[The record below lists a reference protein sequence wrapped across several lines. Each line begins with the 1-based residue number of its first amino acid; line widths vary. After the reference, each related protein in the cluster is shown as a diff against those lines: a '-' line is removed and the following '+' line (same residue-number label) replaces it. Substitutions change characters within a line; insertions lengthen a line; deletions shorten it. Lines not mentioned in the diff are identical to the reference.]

1 MKRLT
6 RREFLRVSALS
17 AGAVAVSTGLS
28 GCLSGSTEEDR
39 ERAISFDHGVA
50 SGDPLQD
57 RVMLWTRLTPNDG
70 NTSAMSVGWEV
81 AEDEDFNQLVHSGT
95 TQTTADNDFTV
106 KVDVLNLSAGT
117 TYFYRFKSND
127 AGTSP
132 VGQTKTLPEGVVDQA
147 AFAVVSC
154 ANYPA
159 GYFNVY
165 AEIAKETDLDAVL
178 HLGDFIYEYGE
189 GQYGTDGAEA
199 IGRALP
205 DNSNTE
211 TITLDEYRTRYALY
225 RADSDCQAMHARWPL
240 IAVWDDHEVA
250 NDAWENGAENHQP
263 STEGDYQDR
272 KMQALQAY
280 FEWMPVRPASADN
293 TETIYR
299 SFEFGDLASLY
310 MLDTRLIARDKQLDY
325 DNYLDGSGGIDEG
338 AFEADVEDPN
348 REMIGAEQFSWLSNK
363 VQLSNARWQI
373 LGQQVLMGRML
384 FPAELLVAYESGDT
398 LAIVEAIKQ
407 LVEIKL
413 AYEADPG
420 SVSPDDEAR
429 ITNVLPY
436 NLDAWDGYYYE
447 REQVLKIFKEAD
459 KNLVVLAGDTHNAW
473 ANNLHLDASN
483 GGTAVG
489 VEFAT
494 ASVSSPGLETYLQV
508 PSDSIAQ
515 VEEALVTLI
524 DDLEYSNAN
533 QRGYL
538 KLTLTPD
545 EARSD
550 WRFVD
555 TVKADS
561 YSIDADSNTAWKT
574 TPSNRVLQSVS

>member
-17 AGAVAVSTGLS
+17 AGALAISTGLS
-28 GCLSGSTEEDR
+28 GCLSGSTSEDR
-39 ERAISFDHGVA
+39 ERAIGFNHGVA

-57 RVMLWTRLTPNDG
+57 RVILWTRLTPMDG
-70 NTSAMSVGWEV
+70 NTGAMSVGWEV
-81 AEDEDFNQLVHSGT
+81 AEDEGFNQLVHSGT
-95 TQTTADNDFTV
+95 TTTTAGNDFTV

-117 TYFYRFKSND
+117 TYYYRFKSNE

-132 VGQTKTLPEGVVDQA
+132 VGQTKTLPKGSVEQA

-178 HLGDFIYEYGE
+178 HLGDYLYEYGE

-205 DNSNTE
+205 DDNNTE
-211 TITLDEYRTRYALY
+211 LLTLDEYRARYALY
-225 RADSDCQAMHARWPL
+225 RTDGDCQAVHARWPF

-263 STEGDYQDR
+263 SSEGDYQER

-280 FEWMPVRPASADN
+280 FEWMPVRPASEDN
-293 TETIYR
+293 IETIYR
-299 SFEFGDLASLY
+299 SFEFGNLASLY
-310 MLDTRLIARDKQLDY
+310 MLDTRLIARDEQLDY
-325 DNYLDGSGGIDEG
+325 DNYLDGSGGIDKA
-338 AFEADVEDPN
+338 AFEAAVEDTN

-363 VQLSNARWQI
+363 VQLSTARWQV

-384 FPAELLVAYESGDT
+384 FPAELLVAYKSGDT
-398 LAIVEAIKQ
+398 LAIIEAIQELVDIKQ
-407 LVEIKL
+407 R
-413 AYEADPG
+413 YDNDPS
-420 SVSPDDEAR
+420 SVSSDEETR
-429 ITNVLPY
+429 IKDVLPY

-447 REQVLKIFKEAD
+447 REQVLKIFNEAN

-473 ANNLHLDASN
+473 ANNLHLDAGN

-508 PSDSIAQ
+508 PPDSIAQ

-524 DDLEYSNAN
+524 DDLQYSNAS

-538 KLTLTPD
+538 KLTLTQD

-555 TVKADS
+555 TVKAGS
-561 YSIDADSNTAWKT
+561 YTIDADSNQALKT
-574 TPSNRVLQSVS
+574 TPSNRTIQSVS